1 MDAIRTMVVDDHTLF
16 RKGLRSLLEL
26 LEGMEVVGE
35 ASTGAE
41 AVTLAEELVPDVVLM
56 DIQMPGMS
64 GIEATKQ
71 ILQENPHIG
80 IILVTM
86 FDDSESVLSGMRA
99 GARGYVLKGAEPEEL
114 RHAIEAAYRGEVLLS
129 PAIAAKLVRRF
140 EVLPDPQE
148 VGVLYEELTPRELD
162 VLRLAAE
169 GLSNKDIA
177 ATLILSE
184 KTVKNRI
191 SNIFAKLRV
200 NDRTQAVLHA
210 LRTGLVQLPNG
221 RGRGGE

>member
-1 MDAIRTMVVDDHTLF
+1 MDIIRTMVVDDHTLF
-16 RKGLRSLLEL
+16 RKGLRSLLEHL
-26 LEGMEVVGE
+26 SGMEVVGE
-35 ASTGAE
+35 ASTGSE
-41 AVTLAEELVPDVVLM
+41 AVALAERLVPDVVLM
-56 DIQMPGMS
+56 DIQMPAMS

-80 IILVTM
+80 VILVTM

-140 EVLPDPQE
+140 EVLPNPQE
-148 VGVLYEELTPRELD
+148 LGVLYEELTPRELE

-169 GLSNKDIA
+169 GLSNKEIA
-177 ATLILSE
+177 DTLVLSE

-191 SNIFAKLRV
+191 TNIFSKLRV

-210 LRTGLVQLPNG
+210 LRTGLVQLQDEN
-221 RGRGGE
+221 RR